1 MWVWSVFGPL
11 KCGGDSVYLPAELP
25 LGAAALGLTA
35 SQRLPGSLQLLLQEH
50 HLLLWGHLHSESLGA
65 ADNLPLDTRRNVIIV
80 THWDNVSAF
89 PTAFLSLAILNFH
102 LEIFSYK
109 YQLLAILIG
118 KDWCQSSKST
128 LLSPSSCWGWFWV
141 VSVGDSAADLLSL
154 KQLSVKFLLVDQPP
168 PAAQSLQ
175 LTEHSSQPPVLQ
187 LQLMDFFFLIKHVEQ
202 TDVYQND
209 HRGFDWC
216 LNSCSVC
223 LTVPLLV
230 WGWVRRCLWCSRTSS
245 WVL

>member
-118 KDWCQSSKST
+118 KDWCQVNLKHFAVVVLLLRMNLSCERWWLCGWPAESEAAVGEVSPGRPAASSCSEPSAYRAQQPAACSPAAT
-128 LLSPSSCWGWFWV
+128 HGLLLSNKTRRTNWLSKWTQGGLI
-141 VSVGDSAADLLSL
+141 VS
-154 KQLSVKFLLVDQPP
+154 P
-168 PAAQSLQ
+168 
-175 LTEHSSQPPVLQ
+175 
-187 LQLMDFFFLIKHVEQ
+187 
-202 TDVYQND
+202 
-209 HRGFDWC
+209 
-216 LNSCSVC
+216 NSCSVC
-223 LTVPLLV
+223 LAVPLLV